1 MKNDLII
8 LENYFNETD
17 VELAFSFLK
26 SSGIEVFI
34 SRDDIGGLSPPLT
47 FARGIKLLVR
57 KEDEEEARQL
67 LSVFNNSDS

>member
-8 LENYFNETD
+8 LETYFNETD
-17 VELAFSFLK
+17 AELAFSFIK

-34 SRDDIGGLSPPLT
+34 KRDDYGGLGPHLAFS
-47 FARGIKLLVR
+47 RGIKLLVR